1 MAGGGSFTSE
11 QKTAHLAA
19 DGQLVTGPCRVTSLQ
34 AKGGSNCVVILYDNT
49 SAAGT
54 AHTFKF
60 DTEGL
65 QIYFPGSGIKFK
77 NGVFLDLT
85 TTGGVT
91 FTFN

>member
-1 MAGGGSFTSE
+1 MLSFVGIIELLPKTLTAQYAGFF
-11 QKTAHLAA
+11 
-19 DGQLVTGPCRVTSLQ
+19 
-34 AKGGSNCVVILYDNT
+34 LYDGT

-91 FTFN
+91 ITFN